1 MGKSYTINGK
11 NVHIQVHH
19 FEGKLSEEEYESQ
32 IFTALSKLGLEK
44 QDIELCGDE
53 EKNSPSSYARV
64 TWNINGKSYAFH
76 CDSQESYR
84 QNLGA
89 IAQALQEDTRQI
101 MRGIKDPF
109 LLMTQYENKEFLPP
123 KRKNLLNFDTGKEE
137 QFDPKSLSFNSVNTK
152 EDLDPQYSYLLNY
165 PSEKI
170 EQLYQ
175 SFKIQCELHNRP
187 FHPTFQA
194 LKIIR
199 KRRGIE

>member
-137 QFDPKSLSFNSVNTK
+137 QF
-152 EDLDPQYSYLLNY
+152 E
-165 PSEKI
+165 SEF
-170 EQLYQ
+170 
-175 SFKIQCELHNRP
+175 FKIICQKNTEEIQRINELRKQGFAKEGPKNTRERY
-187 FHPTFQA
+187 
-194 LKIIR
+194 IR
-199 KRRGIE
+199 KRNH